1 MSYSE
6 HMPFVLTPAE
16 GADGVDLK
24 SAAGTIA
31 GTFIIPVGYGTIRIL
46 KMGMR
51 AKGAG
56 GAQTTAGTL
65 ALYIAG
71 TSWKA
76 QDGSTVQ
83 TIASVA
89 SHADNAGVEDDL
101 NQTTT
106 STSDTE
112 NTYNTAPQYPEP
124 TDGQLVELRVE
135 TQGVG
140 AGAQDYYPYIVAQR
154 VLT

>member
-1 MSYSE
+1 M
-6 HMPFVLTPAE
+6 
-16 GADGVDLK
+16 
-24 SAAGTIA
+24 
-31 GTFIIPVGYGTIRIL
+31 
-46 KMGMR
+46 
-51 AKGAG
+51 
-56 GAQTTAGTL
+56 
-65 ALYIAG
+65 
-71 TSWKA
+71 
-76 QDGSTVQ
+76 
-83 TIASVA
+83 A

-140 AGAQDYYPYIVAQR
+140 AGAQDYYPYLVCQR